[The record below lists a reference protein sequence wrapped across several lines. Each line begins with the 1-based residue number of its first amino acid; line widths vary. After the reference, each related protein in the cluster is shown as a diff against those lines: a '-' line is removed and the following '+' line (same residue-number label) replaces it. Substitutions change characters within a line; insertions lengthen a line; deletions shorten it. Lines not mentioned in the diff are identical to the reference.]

1 MGKDETGRKKKVETR
16 KEGKVRGDGKAEVE
30 KRKAETPSTEE
41 TWGNAERRKGEKK
54 WKSKSGRRKTET
66 AGKEETLRKK
76 KVETGQEGKEG

>member
-1 MGKDETGRKKKVETR
+1 MGKEETLRKKKVETG
-16 KEGKVRGDGKAEVE
+16 KEGRGDGKAEVE

-66 AGKEETLRKK
+66 AGKE
-76 KVETGQEGKEG
+76 